1 MCTIPQISLHLLV
14 GNKKKDLDAKK
25 KCLFFYWIFFWEGGG
40 VLSFKYFK
48 LKNKFLERFDDHF
61 TSNFY
66 FDIVNFYITAFY
78 VYNNE

>member
-25 KCLFFYWIFFWEGGG
+25 KVSVFLLDFFLGGGG

>member
-1 MCTIPQISLHLLV
+1 MCTIPHISLHLLV
-14 GNKKKDLDAKK
+14 GNKKRLRCKK
-25 KCLFFYWIFFWEGGG
+25 EMSGFFIVFFWGGG

-78 VYNNE
+78 VYNHE